1 MMIFDKQAVALLSL
15 TVNLVG
21 PLNSVDYHNIISVT

>member
-1 MMIFDKQAVALLSL
+1 MMISDMQALVLLSL
-15 TVNLVG
+15 TVNLVD